1 MNSLTELNGYVN
13 SLSFEYTDL
22 RYTRVIFDRDS
33 ADNQTIIVNEGETFP
48 LSIGIEIIDVVN
60 YASANATMT
69 VDISSAYANG
79 VTVDWGT
86 LPSGVTVTPDGSGVY
101 VLEGIN
107 SSAIW
112 DQIKQP
118 NIVLPTN
125 VPDAFYG
132 NWTYTVT
139 IDYYDANLGAQSQEY
154 TVAVSVLN
162 VTFMTT
168 PIGFVYSPS
177 STDLI
182 TNTPQ
187 LASYLDGDYP
197 GATWTITATVSSGL
211 SIDSFSSTYSS
222 GGTFTFN
229 SGTKGFTI
237 VGTRSQVNSHLQ
249 NLYIDSN
256 NVEIDFIIYYV
267 LSNNQDS
274 TTDSKSQSM
283 TNQSIQYFSN
293 LTESTFY
300 YTEDTQTE
308 ITGYPQITDTTY
320 SGTGNYTV
328 EIYAS
333 DDAYIYTME
342 SEGSGGTTDFDSE
355 TKILTITGT
364 KTQVNNHLLNISI
377 QPESDVADTF
387 QLFYELTTPLGAQSI
402 KIMTM
407 ICGSNDTEV
416 SNISVTRSYI
426 SNRGNTLFLTSIP
439 QITDFD
445 TTGTDTY
452 TFTLQ
457 SSIGVFSDN
466 DTSYS
471 NPYSFTGTR
480 SQVNAKYSLIKFYPN
495 AGVSSNGT
503 INYTQI
509 KNGVTQIST
518 SFGING
524 ASGTYQNSRLVT
536 ITSTQ
541 TFTPTLEDVFYGKYA
556 AYIVG
561 GGGGGGYNGGGGG
574 GGGEAI
580 YISNQSF
587 SLTTYTATVGVGG
600 AGPNSSSSS
609 SNYGRGQDGG
619 NSTFASFTA
628 RGGKGGKP
636 WAYDDTGTGGDSGN
650 GNPGGSGLIENDRR
664 YGGGGGGMGGGGSN
678 ASTSTPEGGNGGSD
692 FWTYTDRTGTTYT
705 NTSNYSGGGGGGGG
719 YNSGGNG
726 PSQGGGDGGDR
737 NGAAENGDPRT
748 GQIITPQYSGN
759 GGGGGGWGV
768 NATGGNGADG
778 IIVLDIYY

>member
-1 MNSLTELNGYVN
+1 MNSLTELNGYVSN
-13 SLSFEYTDL
+13 LSFEYTDL
-22 RYTRVIFDRDS
+22 RSTRVIFDRDS

-107 SSAIW
+107 SSEVW

-168 PIGFVYSPS
+168 SIGFVYSPS

-267 LSNNQDS
+267 LSNNQDG
-274 TTDSKSQSM
+274 TTDSKTQSM
-283 TNQSIQYFSN
+283 TNQSIQYFTN
-293 LTESTFY
+293 LTESIFY
-300 YTEDTQTE
+300 YTEDTQTA
-308 ITGYPQITDTTY
+308 ITGYSQITDTTY
-320 SGTGNYTV
+320 SGTGKYTV

-407 ICGSNDTEV
+407 ICASNDTEV

-426 SNRGNTLFLTSIP
+426 SNRGNTLFPSSIP

-457 SSIGVFSDN
+457 SSIGVFTDN
-466 DTSYS
+466 DLTYS
-471 NPYSFTGTR
+471 NPYSFSGTR
-480 SQVNAKYSLIKFYPN
+480 EQVNAKYSLIKFYPN
-495 AGVSSNGT
+495 SDVSSNGT
-503 INYTQI
+503 VNYTQI
-509 KNGVTQIST
+509 KNGVTQVST

-524 ASGTYQNSRLVT
+524 TFSEFTGQRNVF

-541 TFTPTLEDVFYGKYA
+541 SWRPTIDDVLYAGKYSIMLSGA
-556 AYIVG
+556 GGGGNVG
-561 GGGGGGYNGGGGG
+561 GGGGAGESIWFNDRSLTLKTYDAVVGVGGLGKIVNGVSASDGGNTTFDGLTARGGKAGGTSTGGASGNGYPGGSATSTTAGGGGGNGGPGVNGTGGTQIRYVDGYKYVSGGNLITQTGNMIYYSGAGGGGGSRAASGTSQGGNIYGADGAGYESSGFQQAENGDKGSTAFTSGFYTGNGGGGGYNYSG
-574 GGGEAI
+574 
-580 YISNQSF
+580 Q
-587 SLTTYTATVGVGG
+587 
-600 AGPNSSSSS
+600 S
-609 SNYGRGQDGG
+609 SN
-619 NSTFASFTA
+619 
-628 RGGKGGKP
+628 
-636 WAYDDTGTGGDSGN
+636 
-650 GNPGGSGLIENDRR
+650 
-664 YGGGGGGMGGGGSN
+664 
-678 ASTSTPEGGNGGSD
+678 
-692 FWTYTDRTGTTYT
+692 
-705 NTSNYSGGGGGGGG
+705 
-719 YNSGGNG
+719 
-726 PSQGGGDGGDR
+726 
-737 NGAAENGDPRT
+737 
-748 GQIITPQYSGN
+748 
-759 GGGGGGWGV
+759 
-768 NATGGNGADG
+768 GGNGADG
-778 IIVLDIYY
+778 IIVLNIYKE